1 MFLFLLQVLACK
13 WSGEEGDG
21 LLYRA
26 AITAVND
33 KVKKVKVQFIDFG
46 NRLEPVL
53 SF

>member
-1 MFLFLLQVLACK
+1 MLTAP
-13 WSGEEGDG
+13 
-21 LLYRA
+21 

-46 NRLEPVL
+46 NRFEPVL